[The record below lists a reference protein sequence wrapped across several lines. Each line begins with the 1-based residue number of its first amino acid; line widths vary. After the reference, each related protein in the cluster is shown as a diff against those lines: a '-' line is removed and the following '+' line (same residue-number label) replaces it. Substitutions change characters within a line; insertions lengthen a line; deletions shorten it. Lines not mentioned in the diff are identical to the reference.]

1 MNKKISIFLILLVI
15 SATAAMAQKTGKIT
29 IKTKYTGIV
38 EGYDHT
44 NKTQLYVDGK
54 LAGESSQGLESVQ
67 SDFTVSIPRGK
78 HSIRIINLALYE
90 GNWEEHTKENN
101 YSIDALYE
109 SDINLK
115 KKMTIDLTFDIEKE
129 ETRAKVK

>member
-1 MNKKISIFLILLVI
+1 MKNRISILLILLVI
-15 SATAAMAQKTGKIT
+15 STTAALAQKSGKLT

-44 NKTQLYVDGK
+44 NKTQLYVDGR
-54 LAGESSQGLESVQ
+54 LVGESNQGLESVP
-67 SDFTVSIPRGK
+67 SDFTVSLPRGK
-78 HSIRIINLALYE
+78 HTIRIINLALYE

-109 SDINLK
+109 SEINLK